1 MKQVKVIFE
10 PGHIIATGNENMTI
24 SELATSAGVEIY
36 KPCGGNGTCG
46 KCKVIVENFN
56 NPPTNQEI
64 RLLSQEELSNNV
76 RLACQSK
83 INDNM
88 KIEILT
94 DENVKKLKILTSVN
108 HLEDFFIDP
117 YIKREIIELDFK
129 NLREDDYSII
139 DVLLND
145 KKLKELTPNI
155 KALKQI
161 SNLYNRDLENLNLA
175 ITYTS
180 DRILSIEKS
189 GDLSQY
195 GVGIDIGTTTLVSYL
210 IDIKTGEQLAST
222 SSINPQVVHGDDV
235 ISRINYINTSEDG
248 LSNLRNLI
256 VDSISH
262 QIAELCENANIV
274 KENIYEIVING
285 NTIMQEIFLGI
296 NPRSIG
302 TSPYIPTFRTVTRI
316 KSQEVGI
323 EINEV
328 GLITMLPNVS
338 GYVGSD
344 VLSGAY
350 IGGIQE
356 SDELKAII
364 DIGTNNEVIIGNKNL
379 MLACSSAA
387 GPAFE
392 GARITFGMRGMPGA
406 IEKARY
412 EADQMKIE
420 VIGNIS
426 PKGIC
431 GSGLI
436 DIVSEMLRLGVLD
449 SSGRIVSPDEIGDSD
464 LKKRIEFDNNGIKMF
479 RITDENSNNI
489 YLTQKDIREVQLA
502 KGAVYS
508 GINILLNKL
517 GKTVYDLQEIYL
529 AGAFGNYIDKKNAI
543 NIGLLPNVDLNKIK
557 PIGNSSAFVASL
569 SVLQKNVQSDMTKM
583 LEKIEYIELST
594 DMDFQQEFI
603 KELSFPKGIIAR

>member
-46 KCKVIVENFN
+46 KCKVIVESFN

-145 KKLKELTPNI
+145 KKFKELTPDI

-180 DRILSIEKS
+180 DRILSIETS
-189 GDLSQY
+189 GDLSQC

-235 ISRINYINTSEDG
+235 ISRINYINTKEDG
-248 LSNLRNLI
+248 LSNLRSLI

-262 QIAELCENANIV
+262 QIAELCESANIV

-412 EADQMKIE
+412 EAGQMKIE

-479 RITDENSNNI
+479 RITDKNSNNI

>member
-46 KCKVIVENFN
+46 KCKVIVESFN

-145 KKLKELTPNI
+145 KKFKELTPDI

-180 DRILSIEKS
+180 DTILSIETS
-189 GDLSQY
+189 GDLSQC

-235 ISRINYINTSEDG
+235 ISRINYINTKEDG
-248 LSNLRNLI
+248 LSNLRSLI

-262 QIAELCENANIV
+262 QIAELCESANIV

-412 EADQMKIE
+412 EAGQMKIE

-517 GKTVYDLQEIYL
+517 GKTVDDLQEIYL

-603 KELSFPKGIIAR
+603 KELSFPRGIMAR